1 MKVYIAKKP
10 SRGTAGKY
18 PEVDGVV
25 RIDVSSGSKKKL
37 NGINMS
43 DLSPMKLKING
54 VIFENYWQYG
64 KVYDCHVDEYG
75 NIKDTYWTW
84 RENGRNS
91 NKGKRRPLPKNK
103 TLYFLTD
110 DGKQLNYIESR
121 KQVYVKL
128 YKECV
133 EQTQAFQEL
142 KKLDSVL
149 LIEPD
154 GPDEIV
160 EVTQEYLDEEIENT
174 SHPYGHCYVLASMLL

>member
-1 MKVYIAKKP
+1 MIVALTELNNSNNNFVIIFYKLNNQSVNISMKVYIAKKP
-10 SRGTAGKY
+10 SRGAAGKY

-103 TLYFLTD
+103 PLYF
-110 DGKQLNYIESR
+110 
-121 KQVYVKL
+121 
-128 YKECV
+128 
-133 EQTQAFQEL
+133 
-142 KKLDSVL
+142 
-149 LIEPD
+149 
-154 GPDEIV
+154 
-160 EVTQEYLDEEIENT
+160 
-174 SHPYGHCYVLASMLL
+174 